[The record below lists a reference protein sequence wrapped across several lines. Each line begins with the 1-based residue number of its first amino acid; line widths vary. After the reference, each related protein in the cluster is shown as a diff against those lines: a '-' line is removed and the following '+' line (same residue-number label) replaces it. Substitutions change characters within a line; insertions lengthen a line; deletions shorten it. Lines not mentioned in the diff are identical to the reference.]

1 MVTRS
6 EMIHFT
12 SNEIQRIGGRY
23 ANKVQH
29 VKGNVKS
36 LLLEDSTFKR
46 LSGILSESMHV
57 SKRDLT
63 YDDIINELID
73 VYQEHIWG
81 TIGAEAGGG

>member
-12 SNEIQRIGGRY
+12 SKEIQRVGSRY
-23 ANKVQH
+23 ANKVQLA
-29 VKGNVKS
+29 KCNVKS

-63 YDDIINELID
+63 YDDLVNELID
-73 VYQEHIWG
+73 VYQEHSWG
-81 TIGAEAGGG
+81 TIGAGAGGG

>member
-1 MVTRS
+1 M
-6 EMIHFT
+6 
-12 SNEIQRIGGRY
+12 
-23 ANKVQH
+23 
-29 VKGNVKS
+29 KS

-63 YDDIINELID
+63 YDDIVNELID
-73 VYQEHIWG
+73 VYQEHSWG